1 VGSSRGTAQSNA
13 VDNFKQT
20 WEPALSEFL
29 PPLYKIGSVS
39 SKNPELSLSSHRT
52 ACSQQDP
59 RIIPRPG
66 LLLRRLLRDKPDCNW
81 PLQADPR
88 KLQASSPTNRSTIQD
103 SRRVWEPCDRLEV
116 GERTALELIATSS
129 LVEHT
134 NCSPP
139 RLCHLDQSTTVLA
152 FSPTGI
158 T

>member
-1 VGSSRGTAQSNA
+1 

-29 PPLYKIGSVS
+29 PPPRTRSD
-39 SKNPELSLSSHRT
+39 LSLQKSRTLSSHRT
-52 ACSQQDP
+52 ACSEQDP